1 MNRFLAFSLLLFG
14 ALNLFS
20 EEASAPNIVVI
31 LADDLGWGSVT
42 AYGADESLIRTPHID
57 RLAAEGTRFTNA
69 YTTGSVCSP
78 TRYALLTGRYSW
90 RTAMKRGVIN
100 TNGSLLID
108 PRTPTVASWL
118 QEQGYQT
125 AQIGKW
131 HLGYRAEQ
139 KKDLRGALTPGPNN
153 VGFDY
158 HFAVPNN
165 MDDLHKVYV
174 ENDHI
179 YGLRSDRLSPY
190 GKSFYGRPYIGYDA
204 PQRITTQV
212 TDTLTDRAIDWIDQ
226 RDPAKPFF
234 LYFAHV
240 AVHHPITP
248 SERMRGTSAAGA
260 YGDFIHDVDYSV
272 GQIHQALIDR
282 GLDENTLIIFTS
294 DNGGDIPADESRPET
309 QAVLHGLALNG
320 PYRGDKHTI
329 YEGGFRVPFIVRGP
343 GVSASGGVNSSV
355 VSTVDIFAT
364 VTEIVSGEKL
374 ADIGPDSISF
384 KAQLALNPIPATRPP
399 LVLRD
404 ANGRKALVWS
414 GWKFIDD
421 ELPPGPG
428 KKPAKIVAALYDL
441 NADPSETTNL
451 IQQHPDRAAEARQL
465 LATIRHGD

>member
-282 GLDENTLIIFTS
+282 GD
-294 DNGGDIPADESRPET
+294 R
-309 QAVLHGLALNG
+309 
-320 PYRGDKHTI
+320 K
-329 YEGGFRVPFIVRGP
+329 
-343 GVSASGGVNSSV
+343 SV
-355 VSTVDIFAT
+355 V
-364 VTEIVSGEKL
+364 
-374 ADIGPDSISF
+374 
-384 KAQLALNPIPATRPP
+384 
-399 LVLRD
+399 
-404 ANGRKALVWS
+404 
-414 GWKFIDD
+414 
-421 ELPPGPG
+421 
-428 KKPAKIVAALYDL
+428 
-441 NADPSETTNL
+441 
-451 IQQHPDRAAEARQL
+451 
-465 LATIRHGD
+465 